1 MRQRSEI
8 TQTIIGAFC
17 ILIINGLV
25 FCIGYLLAYNNYPNW
40 LFIIGVWLAIGIS
53 IVQLIY
59 GIPAMLWLRRRQ
71 QFALMKGVII
81 GTVITALLNGSCF
94 LMVFI
99 NNR

>member
-25 FCIGYLLAYNNYPNW
+25 FGIGYLLAYNNYPNW

-59 GIPAMLWLRRRQ
+59 GIPTMLWLRRRQ

-81 GTVITALLNGSCF
+81 GTVITALLNGGCF

>member
-8 TQTIIGAFC
+8 TNTILGAFC
-17 ILIINGLV
+17 TLIINGLI
-25 FCIGYLLAYNNYPNW
+25 FGIGYLLAYTNYPNW
-40 LFIIGVWLAIGIS
+40 LFIVGVWLAIGIS

-81 GTVITALLNGSCF
+81 GTVITALLNGGCF

>member
-25 FCIGYLLAYNNYPNW
+25 FGIGYLLAYNNYPNW

-81 GTVITALLNGSCF
+81 GTVITALLNGGCF

>member
-25 FCIGYLLAYNNYPNW
+25 FGIGYLLAYNNYPNW
-40 LFIIGVWLAIGIS
+40 LFIVGVWLAIGIS

-81 GTVITALLNGSCF
+81 GTVITALLNGGCF

>member
-1 MRQRSEI
+1 
-8 TQTIIGAFC
+8 
-17 ILIINGLV
+17 
-25 FCIGYLLAYNNYPNW
+25 LLAYNNYPNW

-81 GTVITALLNGSCF
+81 GTVITALLNGGCF

>member
-8 TQTIIGAFC
+8 RQTITGAFC

-25 FCIGYLLAYNNYPNW
+25 FGIGYLLAYYNYPNW
-40 LFIIGVWLAIGIS
+40 LFIVGVWLAIGIS

-81 GTVITALLNGSCF
+81 GTVITALLNGGCF

>member
-25 FCIGYLLAYNNYPNW
+25 FGIGYLLAYNNYQNW

-81 GTVITALLNGSCF
+81 GTVITALLNGGCF

>member
-25 FCIGYLLAYNNYPNW
+25 FGIGYLLAYNNYPNW
-40 LFIIGVWLAIGIS
+40 LFIVGVWLAIGIS

-81 GTVITALLNGSCF
+81 GTVITALS
-94 LMVFI
+94 
-99 NNR
+99 RWA

>member
-25 FCIGYLLAYNNYPNW
+25 FGIGYLLAYNNYPNW